1 MSGGKTRDQRRAS
14 DAWAA
19 IESIRKHDKCGD
31 IVRAAK
37 KLPIRIHTA
46 GLGHAVQFVKAKE
59 RKAKERTETLVSLLS
74 RWVLD
79 GRGDDLPKAIR
90 EGDADSLRRQTA
102 EALAWLQ
109 WFNRFAEAEFGEELT
124 TMDEGEEA

>member
-1 MSGGKTRDQRRAS
+1 MSGEKTRDQRRAS
-14 DAWAA
+14 DAWQA
-19 IESIRKHDKCGD
+19 IESIRNQKDCAD

-46 GLGHAVQFVKAKE
+46 GLGHAVQFVNAKE
-59 RKAKERTETLVSLLS
+59 KTKHLVPLIS

-79 GRGDDLPKAIR
+79 GKGDDLVQAVR
-90 EGDADSLRRQTA
+90 EGTADSLRRQTA

-109 WFNRFAEAEFGEELT
+109 WFNRFAEAEFRKEF
-124 TMDEGEEA
+124 EGDDGADTP

>member
-1 MSGGKTRDQRRAS
+1 MSAGKTRDQRRAA

-19 IESIRKHDKCGD
+19 IEKISKDKYLAD

-59 RKAKERTETLVSLLS
+59 RTKGLVPLLS
-74 RWVLD
+74 RWVLA
-79 GRGDDLPKAIR
+79 GRGEDLVAAVR
-90 EGDADSLRRQTA
+90 EGTADSLRRQTA

-109 WFNRFAEAEFGEELT
+109 WFNRFAEAEFRTDL
-124 TMDEGEEA
+124 EAEKGADAP

>member
-1 MSGGKTRDQRRAS
+1 MSGGKTRDQCRAS

-19 IESIRKHDKCGD
+19 IEEIRKHDKRAD

-59 RKAKERTETLVSLLS
+59 RTKALVPLLS
-74 RWVLD
+74 CWVL
-79 GRGDDLPKAIR
+79 GKKSDDLPKAIR

-109 WFNRFAEAEFGEELT
+109 WFNRFAEAEFREELT
-124 TMDEGEEA
+124 TMDGGEEA

>member
-1 MSGGKTRDQRRAS
+1 MSGEKTRDQRRAS
-14 DAWAA
+14 DAWQA
-19 IESIRKHDKCGD
+19 IQDIRSCSNRAD

-46 GLGHAVQFVKAKE
+46 GLGHAVQFVKAKG
-59 RKAKERTETLVSLLS
+59 KGQDLVPLIS

-79 GRGDDLPKAIR
+79 GKGDDLVQAVR
-90 EGDADSLRRQTA
+90 EGTADSLRRQTA

-109 WFNRFAEAEFGEELT
+109 WFNRFAEAEFRKEF
-124 TMDEGEEA
+124 EADDGADTP

>member
-1 MSGGKTRDQRRAS
+1 MSGEKTRDQRRAS
-14 DAWAA
+14 DAWQA
-19 IESIRKHDKCGD
+19 IESIRNHKDCAD

-46 GLGHAVQFVKAKE
+46 GLGHAVQFVNAKE
-59 RKAKERTETLVSLLS
+59 KTKHLVPLIS

-79 GRGDDLPKAIR
+79 GKGDDLVQAVR
-90 EGDADSLRRQTA
+90 EGTADSLRRQTA

-109 WFNRFAEAEFGEELT
+109 WFNRFAEAEFRKEF
-124 TMDEGEEA
+124 EADDGADTP

>member
-19 IESIRKHDKCGD
+19 IEKIRKRTDRAD
-31 IVRAAK
+31 IVRAAR

-59 RKAKERTETLVSLLS
+59 RTEALVPLLS
-74 RWVLD
+74 RWVLGKKSGD
-79 GRGDDLPKAIR
+79 LPDDLPKAIR

>member
-19 IESIRKHDKCGD
+19 IEEIRKRTDRAD
-31 IVRAAK
+31 IVRAAR

-46 GLGHAVQFVKAKE
+46 GLGHAVQFVKAK
-59 RKAKERTETLVSLLS
+59 KRTEALVPLLS
-74 RWVLD
+74 PWVLGKKSGD
-79 GRGDDLPKAIR
+79 LPDDLPMAIR

-109 WFNRFAEAEFGEELT
+109 WFNRFAEAEFREELT

>member
-14 DAWAA
+14 DAWTA
-19 IESIRKHDKCGD
+19 IEKIRKQTDRAD

-59 RKAKERTETLVSLLS
+59 RTEALVPLLS
-74 RWVLD
+74 RWVLGEKSD
-79 GRGDDLPKAIR
+79 DLPDDLPKAIR

-109 WFNRFAEAEFGEELT
+109 WFNRFAEAEFREELT

>member
-1 MSGGKTRDQRRAS
+1 MSAEKTRDQRRAA
-14 DAWAA
+14 DAWEA
-19 IESIRKHDKCGD
+19 IKTIQKHQNRAD

-59 RKAKERTETLVSLLS
+59 RTEDLAPLLS
-74 RWVLD
+74 RWVLA
-79 GRGDDLPKAIR
+79 GGDEDLVAAVR
-90 EGDADSLRRQTA
+90 EGTADSLRRQTA

-109 WFNRFAEAEFGEELT
+109 WFNRFAEAEFRKEFEKNDGGEAE
-124 TMDEGEEA
+124 

>member
-14 DAWAA
+14 DAWTA
-19 IESIRKHDKCGD
+19 IEKIRKQTDRAD

-59 RKAKERTETLVSLLS
+59 RTKALVPLLS
-74 RWVLD
+74 RWVL
-79 GRGDDLPKAIR
+79 GEKSDDLPKAIR
-90 EGDADSLRRQTA
+90 DGDADSLRRQTA

-109 WFNRFAEAEFGEELT
+109 WFNRFAEAEFRKDFEAE
-124 TMDEGEEA
+124 EGETAS

>member
-1 MSGGKTRDQRRAS
+1 MSAEKTRDQRRAA

-19 IESIRKHDKCGD
+19 IEKIHEHTDRAK

-46 GLGHAVQFVKAKE
+46 GLGHAVLFVKAE
-59 RKAKERTETLVSLLS
+59 RRKTKDLVPLLS

-79 GRGDDLPKAIR
+79 GRGEDLVAAVR
-90 EGDADSLRRQTA
+90 EGTADSLRRQTA

-109 WFNRFAEAEFGEELT
+109 WFNRFAEAKFPEDSQGDDGGEAE
-124 TMDEGEEA
+124 

>member
-14 DAWAA
+14 DAWTA
-19 IESIRKHDKCGD
+19 IEKICKQTDRAD

-37 KLPIRIHTA
+37 KLPVRIHTA

-59 RKAKERTETLVSLLS
+59 RTKALVPLLS
-74 RWVLD
+74 RWVLGDPD
-79 GRGDDLPKAIR
+79 GDFPKAIR
-90 EGDADSLRRQTA
+90 EGDADSLRRQTV

-109 WFNRFAEAEFGEELT
+109 WFNRFAEAEFREELT